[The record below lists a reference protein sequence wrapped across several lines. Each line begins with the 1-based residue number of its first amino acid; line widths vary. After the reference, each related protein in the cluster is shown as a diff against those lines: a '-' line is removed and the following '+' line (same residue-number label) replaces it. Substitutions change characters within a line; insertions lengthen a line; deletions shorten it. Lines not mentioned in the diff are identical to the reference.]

1 MKKLFEKLPS
11 FFYPIVWLLAIGAF
25 ITLIVFMYIERDI
38 AKYISAL
45 AILLSAFLAALSV
58 LKSIQNSKL
67 SEANS
72 ALSKKKTNLIYIDFI
87 LLDIYRQI
95 EYLQFE
101 LKPMYDKYKNLK
113 EETQN
118 KFIIKHYSEYLSDII
133 RDRSKQLE
141 VRRTEIEDKE
151 ILYSLSKEQRINVIH
166 LCMNLVRFE
175 QQLDHIRNSKNP
187 ESLYRL
193 LLHIDD
199 FFNPILDMIKQIKEY
214 IHADNEGL
222 EILSVDDYLK
232 AKNKKTENNT

>member
-1 MKKLFEKLPS
+1 MNKIIEKLPS

-25 ITLIVFMYIERDI
+25 TALIVFMYLDHDI
-38 AKYISAL
+38 SKYISAL

-58 LKSIQNSKL
+58 LKSIQSSKL

-101 LKPMYDKYKNLK
+101 LKPMYDQYENVK
-113 EETQN
+113 EQTQN
-118 KFIIKHYSEYLSDII
+118 KLTIKHYSEYLSDII
-133 RDRSKQLE
+133 GDRSKQLE
-141 VRRTEIEDKE
+141 ERRIQIEDKE

-175 QQLDHIRNSKNP
+175 QQLDHIKNSKNP

-199 FFNPILDMIKQIKEY
+199 FFNTILEMIKRIKKY
-214 IHADNEGL
+214 IHSENKDL
-222 EILSVDDYLK
+222 EILSVDDYLQ
-232 AKNKKTENNT
+232 AKNKNTANDT

>member
-1 MKKLFEKLPS
+1 MKKIFEKLPS
-11 FFYPIVWLLAIGAF
+11 FFYPIVWILAIGAF
-25 ITLIVFMYIERDI
+25 TILIVFMCIERDI

-45 AILLSAFLAALSV
+45 AILLSAFLASLSV

-101 LKPMYDKYKNLK
+101 LKPMYEQYKNMK
-113 EETQN
+113 EQTQN
-118 KFIIKHYSEYLSDII
+118 RVIIKHHSEYLSDII
-133 RDRSKQLE
+133 NDRSKQLE
-141 VRRTEIEDKE
+141 ERRIQIEDKE

-166 LCMNLVRFE
+166 LLMNLVRFE
-175 QQLDHIRNSKNP
+175 QQLDHIKNSKNP
-187 ESLYRL
+187 ESLYKL

-199 FFNPILDMIKQIKEY
+199 FFNPVLELIKLIKEY
-214 IHADNEGL
+214 IHNENEGL
-222 EILSVDDYLK
+222 DVLSVDDYIQ
-232 AKNKKTENNT
+232 AKNKKMQ